1 MSHDQRTNRTPSQDA
16 QGRWYEL
23 LSPTQVLT
31 NDDAVDDGE
40 QSIQVCVFCRHCYD
54 VYSLNFLL

>member
-1 MSHDQRTNRTPSQDA
+1 MKEMSNDMATNQTPSQDA

-31 NDDAVDDGE
+31 NDDDNDDE
-40 QSIQVCVFCRHCYD
+40 QSIQVRVLRHSCHRIIMFID
-54 VYSLNFLL
+54 